1 MRKDETQ
8 SVLSPHDRQIRVF
21 VSSTFSD
28 MQEDRDYL
36 VKFVFPQLRKLCE
49 ERAVQWTEVDLRWG
63 ITDEQI
69 GERKVLPLCLEE
81 IDRCRPYFI
90 GLLAERYGYIPDSLP
105 AELLQAQHWLKQYPG
120 SSITELEVLHGV
132 LRDQHINDHAYFYFR
147 DEAFA
152 KRIVAEERQRFV
164 AEDPQ
169 SGERLRQLKDKIR
182 TAQNNKLCKLR
193 EGYTNPEQLGEWI
206 LEDFTAL
213 VDSQYPKVDVP
224 DALAQEAI
232 RHEAYARS
240 RRLAFVGRENLLD
253 YLDEY
258 NSTAS
263 KPLVLVG
270 EAGCGK
276 SALLAEWIARWW
288 SKHPDDLIVQHYI
301 GSTPDSANWQRLL
314 YRLLDELRRAFS
326 IDGDIP
332 VDPVALRTAL
342 SEWASKTEPSTR
354 VVLVLDALNQLSNE
368 DAAQQF
374 GWLPVVFPNN
384 FRLVVST
391 LPGESFDV
399 LQRRGWSQLQVPV
412 FTVADIEPATRAYFK
427 LFGKTPPQDIL
438 AKLEA
443 TTIAC
448 NPLYL
453 RVVLDE
459 LRQFGKHDELEVRAN
474 EYLSA
479 PDLPELFDKIINR
492 WDEDFGS
499 NAQHPD
505 LVRESLCLIACA
517 RFGLSEAELLDLL
530 GEKNRQ
536 DENEPLPRRLWT
548 PFYLAAENAL
558 ALRNGLINF
567 GHEYLRAAVER
578 RYLPSRSLAR
588 KYHFDIAQY
597 LFSYDKS
604 SWTSQ
609 PLDSPIVGRVLDEV
623 PWQLVEIEGW
633 EILRTL
639 LSELPLL
646 KAAYERAPLDVR
658 RYWVQLEKR
667 SQFRLTETYRHVFE
681 SPKEYRPYLRTLAAL
696 LTATG
701 NVLEASQLHN
711 VDLEMLRKEA
721 RPGALADAMLDLAA
735 NFFELG
741 QLQKALTILKEAEE
755 IGRGL
760 DSEQLLG
767 QIFGEQALVYQRL
780 GKLDLALGLL
790 TKQEEITRR
799 AGATRA
805 LASCLANQTSI
816 HLQNGDLHCA
826 LALARQVEELRKETG
841 DLHGLADCLNSQ
853 AIVHHAL
860 NQLPEARSLLTQ
872 QRKLCRLIGHRAGL
886 ADGLSASAEVE
897 LASGKAQRAKK
908 YLTIAGTLNS
918 SLERRFNLAGN
929 LQQLGRIF
937 QHEGRDEDAIDA
949 FEQALTYFEEAQDGR
964 RVAIVGLRHAGLL
977 ITQKRHQE
985 ALSSLDRA
993 LVLNPT
999 LNELNA
1005 QLQVSRAEVLNYLGQ
1020 HEAALEALDQIP
1032 LHSLSEVKGVRGP
1045 LYSIRA
1051 IALREL
1057 RRTDDSLIAIQQAE
1071 DALEADGQR
1080 GLLVTAMILHAQ
1092 ILIFDLANT
1101 AGVAELLERA
1111 RAIATEEKLSAG
1123 LTNIKLLLDRVKEKD
1138 NGL

>member
-63 ITDEQI
+63 ITDEQNAE
-69 GERKVLPLCLEE
+69 GKVLPLCLEE

-105 AELLQAQHWLKQYPG
+105 AELLQAQPWLKQYPG

-147 DEAFA
+147 DEAFV
-152 KRIVAEERQRFV
+152 KRMAARERRQFI
-164 AEDPQ
+164 AEDRQ
-169 SGERLRQLKDKIR
+169 SAERLQQLKHKIR
-182 TAQNNKLCKLR
+182 TAQNKRLCQLR
-193 EGYTNPEQLGEWI
+193 EGYANPEQLGEWI

-213 VDSQYPKVDVP
+213 IDSQYPKENVP

-258 NSTAS
+258 NTTAS

-270 EAGCGK
+270 EAGSGK
-276 SALLAEWIARWW
+276 SALLAEWIVRWR
-288 SKHPDDLIVQHYI
+288 SKHPDDLIIQHYI

-314 YRLLDELRRAFS
+314 YRILHELKRSFS
-326 IDGDIP
+326 IDDDIP
-332 VDPVALRTAL
+332 VDPDVLRTAL
-342 SEWASKTEPSTR
+342 SEWTSKTESSAR
-354 VVLVLDALNQLSNE
+354 VVLILDALNQLSNDE
-368 DAAQQF
+368 AAQQL

-384 FRLVVST
+384 FRVLVST
-391 LPGESFDV
+391 LPGESLDV
-399 LQRRGWSQLQVPV
+399 LQRRSWSQLRVPV
-412 FTVADIEPATRAYFK
+412 FTGADIEPATRAYFK

-438 AKLEA
+438 AKLKS
-443 TTIAC
+443 TTTVC

-459 LRQFGKHDELEVRAN
+459 LRQFGKHDELESRVN

-479 PDLPELFDKIINR
+479 PDLPELFDRIINR

-499 NAQHPD
+499 NAQHSE

-517 RFGLSEAELLDLL
+517 RFGLSEAEILHLL
-530 GEKNRQ
+530 G
-536 DENEPLPRRLWT
+536 ENEPLPRRLWT
-548 PFYLAAENAL
+548 PFYLAAENAFT
-558 ALRNGLINF
+558 LRNGLINF
-567 GHEYLRAAVER
+567 GHEYLRAAVQR
-578 RYLPSRSLAR
+578 RYLPSRSVAR
-588 KYHFDIAQY
+588 KYHFDIARY
-597 LFSYDKS
+597 FFSQDKS

-623 PWQLVEIEGW
+623 PWQLVEIEWW
-633 EILRTL
+633 EILKAL
-639 LSELPLL
+639 LSDLPLL
-646 KAAYERAPLDVR
+646 KAAYERDPLDVR

-667 SQFRLTETYRHVFE
+667 SQFRLTETYRPVLE
-681 SPKEYRPYLRTLAAL
+681 SPKEHLPYLRTLAAL

-711 VDLEMLRKEA
+711 IELEMMRDEA
-721 RPGALADAMLDLAA
+721 RPGALAGAMLDLAA
-735 NFFELG
+735 NFYELG
-741 QLQKALTILKEAEE
+741 QLQKALDVLAEAEE
-755 IGRGL
+755 IGRSL
-760 DSEQLLG
+760 NSEQHLG
-767 QIFGEQALVYQRL
+767 QVFGEQALVYQRL
-780 GKLDLALGLL
+780 GKLDLALELL

-799 AGATRA
+799 TGATRA

-816 HLQNGDLHCA
+816 HLQNGDPRRA
-826 LALARQVEELRKETG
+826 LALARRVEELRRETG

-853 AIVHHAL
+853 AVINHAL
-860 NQLPEARSLLTQ
+860 GQLPEARSLLKR
-872 QRKLCRLIGHRAGL
+872 QRKLCRMIGHRAGL
-886 ADGLSASAEVE
+886 ADGLSAAAEVE
-897 LASGKAQRAKK
+897 LASGKADRAKK
-908 YLTIAGTLNS
+908 YLTMAGSLNS
-918 SLERRFNLAGN
+918 SLERKFNLAAN
-929 LQQLGRIF
+929 LHQLARIF
-937 QHEGRDEDAIDA
+937 QNEARDDDAIDA
-949 FEQALTYFEEAQDGR
+949 FEQALTYFEEVQDR
-964 RVAIVGLRHAGLL
+964 KRATTVAFHHVALL
-977 ITQKRHQE
+977 ITHKRYQE
-985 ALSSLDRA
+985 ALSTLDRA
-993 LVLNPT
+993 LVLNPA

-1005 QLQVSRAEVLNYLGQ
+1005 QLQISRAEVLNYLGQ
-1020 HEAALEALDQIP
+1020 PEAALAILDQVP
-1032 LHSLSEVKGVRGP
+1032 LQSLSHVKGLRGP

-1057 RRTDDSLIAIQQAE
+1057 RKTDESLIAIQQAE
-1071 DALEADGQR
+1071 AALEADGQR

-1092 ILIFDLANT
+1092 VLIFDLGNT
-1101 AGVAELLERA
+1101 AGVAALLERA
-1111 RAIATEEKLSAG
+1111 LAIATEENLGTTSI
-1123 LTNIKLLLDRVKEKD
+1123 NLLLDRIKEKD